1 MNRTMFQPFDAT
13 TDRAE
18 LERSIAT
25 ACRAIAPTWPLDRFI
40 AVNPHWGR
48 VAQTFDDAGQR
59 LARVTGGRLWMP
71 REYYRERWEHGEITR
86 AHVQQAVTEIASNL
100 TVAEVIE
107 SLGAGSAMRPLPLL
121 TDCIGSNGGTA
132 TGPQWRE
139 TITHQV
145 SQHCASYFDADQSD
159 WKPGHAGSLYAAWLD
174 IARHDHGVSHLMRAP
189 HWTQRVQQLPPD
201 PMSAI
206 ALALTELQV
215 PRTLVAE
222 YLEATLDRIGGWAAW
237 CAYRRWRAELAG
249 GTEDSLHDLLAI
261 RVASEWLADD
271 GARGP
276 GSAWQA
282 WQVRLAA
289 WASRD
294 ACPLS
299 RATAVWQRA
308 HEIAYQQS
316 LLQRLSSSVVESTDA
331 PPRVQAAFCID
342 VRSEVFRRALE
353 WSDPSLR
360 TIGFAGFFG
369 LPIDYTPLG
378 TSAKRPQLPG
388 LLSPALSVTETSGS
402 AANDQA
408 LRESRA
414 ARLRTPMSWAALTR
428 WPASA
433 FAWVETMGL
442 AYAGSLLR
450 RTLAPQ
456 LPSAVNDQQGLREK
470 EAASLRLALS
480 AGLQDRAA
488 LAARILQAMG
498 LTSGFA
504 RLVLLAGHG
513 STSANNA
520 HAAGLD
526 CGACCGQTGE
536 VNARALATLLNDAGV
551 RRELGSAHGITLT
564 GETWFVA
571 ALHDT
576 TLDEVRLFDTQD
588 LPATHRPDLDQLK
601 LRLAAAGQRA
611 RAERAPAL
619 GLSAEDPDALLRAIR
634 RRASDW
640 AETRPEWGLANN
652 AAFIAAPRA
661 RTKAANLEG
670 RAFLHD
676 YDWRKDPGEGVLELI
691 MTAPVVVAHWINLQY
706 FASTVEPR
714 RFGSGT
720 KVLHNVVGG
729 RLGVFEGNG
738 GDLRIGLP
746 LQSVHDGQRWMHEP
760 LRLSVFIA
768 APRDALERVIARH
781 EVVRNLV
788 ENRWIHLYRF
798 GEEHEIEQRIDGAWS
813 VVAVPSEEGQRAA

>member
-1 MNRTMFQPFDAT
+1 MNRNVFQPFDAT

-18 LERSIAT
+18 LERCIAT

-48 VAQTFDDAGQR
+48 VAQTFEDAGQR
-59 LARVTGGRLWMP
+59 LARVTGSRLWMP
-71 REYYRERWEHGEITR
+71 REYYRELWERDEITR
-86 AHVQQAVTEIASNL
+86 ADLQQAVTESASNL
-100 TVAEVIE
+100 TVTEVID
-107 SLGAGSAMRPLPLL
+107 SLRTAAAARPLPLL
-121 TDCIGSNGGTA
+121 TDCIGSDGETYQ
-132 TGPQWRE
+132 GPQWRE
-139 TITHQV
+139 TITHQL

-159 WKPGHAGSLYAAWLD
+159 WKPGRTGSLYGAWLD
-174 IARHDHGVSHLMRAP
+174 IARHDHGVAHLMRAP
-189 HWTQRVQQLPPD
+189 HWTQRVQQLPPE
-201 PMSAI
+201 PMNAI
-206 ALALTELQV
+206 ALALAELQV
-215 PRTLVAE
+215 PRALIAE

-237 CAYRRWRAELAG
+237 CAYRRWQAELAG

-261 RVASEWLADD
+261 RVASEWLADN

-294 ACPLS
+294 ACPHA
-299 RATAVWQRA
+299 RTGAVWQRA
-308 HEIAYQQS
+308 HEIAYQRS
-316 LLQRLSSSVVESTDA
+316 LLQRLSVPAAKPDDDV
-331 PPRVQAAFCID
+331 PNVQAAFCID

-353 WSDPSLR
+353 WSDPSIR

-378 TSAKRPQLPG
+378 TNAKRPQLPG
-388 LLSPALSVTETSGS
+388 LLAPALSVTETSGS
-402 AANDQA
+402 AAKDQA
-408 LRESRA
+408 LRERRA
-414 ARLRTPMSWAALTR
+414 SRLRAPMSWASLTR

-456 LPSAVNDQQGLREK
+456 LQPAVSDQEGLRSK
-470 EAASLRLALS
+470 EASGLRLALD
-480 AGLQDRAA
+480 AGLHDRAA

-536 VNARALATLLNDAGV
+536 VNARALATLLNDVEV
-551 RRELGSAHGITLT
+551 RRELGSTHGISITS
-564 GETWFVA
+564 ETWFVA

-576 TLDEVRLFDTQD
+576 TLDEVRLFDMQG
-588 LPATHRPDLDQLK
+588 LPATHRPDVEQLT

-619 GLSAEDPDALLRAIR
+619 GLAADDPDALLRAIR

-661 RTKAANLEG
+661 RTRMANLEG

-676 YDWRKDPGEGVLELI
+676 YDWRKDAGEGVLELI

-768 APRDALERVIARH
+768 APREALERVIARH

-788 ENRWIHLYRF
+788 ENRWIHLFRF
-798 GEEHEIEQRIDGAWS
+798 DEEGGIEQRVGGAWS
-813 VVAVPSEEGQRAA
+813 VVAARNEEGQRAA

>member
-1 MNRTMFQPFDAT
+1 
-13 TDRAE
+13 
-18 LERSIAT
+18 
-25 ACRAIAPTWPLDRFI
+25 
-40 AVNPHWGR
+40 
-48 VAQTFDDAGQR
+48 
-59 LARVTGGRLWMP
+59 
-71 REYYRERWEHGEITR
+71 
-86 AHVQQAVTEIASNL
+86 
-100 TVAEVIE
+100 
-107 SLGAGSAMRPLPLL
+107 
-121 TDCIGSNGGTA
+121 
-132 TGPQWRE
+132 
-139 TITHQV
+139 
-145 SQHCASYFDADQSD
+145 
-159 WKPGHAGSLYAAWLD
+159 
-174 IARHDHGVSHLMRAP
+174 
-189 HWTQRVQQLPPD
+189 
-201 PMSAI
+201 
-206 ALALTELQV
+206 
-215 PRTLVAE
+215 
-222 YLEATLDRIGGWAAW
+222 
-237 CAYRRWRAELAG
+237 
-249 GTEDSLHDLLAI
+249 
-261 RVASEWLADD
+261 
-271 GARGP
+271 
-276 GSAWQA
+276 
-282 WQVRLAA
+282 
-289 WASRD
+289 
-294 ACPLS
+294 
-299 RATAVWQRA
+299 
-308 HEIAYQQS
+308 
-316 LLQRLSSSVVESTDA
+316 
-331 PPRVQAAFCID
+331 
-342 VRSEVFRRALE
+342 
-353 WSDPSLR
+353 
-360 TIGFAGFFG
+360 
-369 LPIDYTPLG
+369 
-378 TSAKRPQLPG
+378 
-388 LLSPALSVTETSGS
+388 VTETSGS

-408 LRESRA
+408 LSERRA
-414 ARLRTPMSWAALTR
+414 SRLRAPMSWASLTR

-456 LPSAVNDQQGLREK
+456 LQPAVNDQQGLRSK
-470 EAASLRLALS
+470 EASGLRLALG
-480 AGLQDRAA
+480 AGLHDRAA

-536 VNARALATLLNDAGV
+536 VNARALATLLNDVEV
-551 RRELGSAHGITLT
+551 RRELGSAHGITIT
-564 GETWFVA
+564 AETWFVA

-576 TLDEVRLFDTQD
+576 TLDEVRLFDTQG
-588 LPATHRPDLDQLK
+588 LPATHRPDVEQLI

-619 GLSAEDPDALLRAIR
+619 GLAADDPDALLRAIR

-661 RTKAANLEG
+661 RTRMVNLEG

-768 APRDALERVIARH
+768 APREALERVIDRH

-788 ENRWIHLYRF
+788 ANRWIHLFRL
-798 GEEHEIEQRIDGAWS
+798 GEEGEIEQRVDATWN
-813 VVAVPSEEGQRAA
+813 VVAAQSEEGQRAA